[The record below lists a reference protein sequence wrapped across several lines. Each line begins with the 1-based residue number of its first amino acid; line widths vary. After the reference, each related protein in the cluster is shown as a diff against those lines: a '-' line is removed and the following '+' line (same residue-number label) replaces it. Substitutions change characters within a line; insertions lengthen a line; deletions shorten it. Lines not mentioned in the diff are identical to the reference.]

1 MSTIDEFRSIQ
12 DTKIRK
18 LILQGMTYDEEE
30 VQLDCH
36 IVEQNYNISM
46 RKIILSAILNTSY
59 KRIISWNIN
68 SPSYTTSTTH

>member
-1 MSTIDEFRSIQ
+1 MSKDFIFKMSIIDEFRSIQ
-12 DTKIRK
+12 DTKIQK

-59 KRIISWNIN
+59 KTIIS
-68 SPSYTTSTTH
+68 